1 MSETLSVSEGTI
13 PYAGGHTWYRVVGG
27 AEKPG
32 ALPLLLLHGGPGG
45 AHDYLESM
53 QELARTG
60 RRVIFYDQLG
70 CGRSPYPSDPDKWTV
85 ELFVQEVDAVRAAL
99 GLDRI
104 HLLGQSWGGML
115 AMEYALIQ
123 PSGLDS
129 LVICDSPSSIPLW
142 VREANRL
149 RSLLPAEVNETLL
162 RHEAAGTTDSAEYL
176 DACDVFYDRHVC
188 RVRPYPDY
196 VQRSF
201 DQMPNEVYMIMNGPS
216 EFHSIG
222 TLKDWDVTPQ
232 LGEIDVPT
240 LVISGQHDEAT
251 PLIARTV
258 QQGIPGAEWVLFE
271 YSSHM
276 PHVEETE
283 RFLQVV
289 GEWLDRHDPGA
300 ESRSLE

>member
-1 MSETLSVSEGTI
+1 MTDTLATSEGTI
-13 PYAGGHTWYRVVGG
+13 PFAGGHTWYRVVG
-27 AEKPG
+27 ERERPG

-53 QELARTG
+53 RELARTG

-70 CGRSPYPSDPDKWTV
+70 CGRSPYPSDPGKWTV
-85 ELFVQEVDAVRAAL
+85 ELFVEEVDAVRSAL

-115 AMEYALIQ
+115 GMEYALTQ
-123 PSGLDS
+123 PAGVDS
-129 LVICDSPSSIPLW
+129 LIICDSPSSIPLW
-142 VREANRL
+142 VSEANRL
-149 RSLLPAEVNETLL
+149 RSLLPPEVNEALL
-162 RHEAAGTTDSAEYL
+162 RHERAGTTDDPEYL
-176 DACDVFYDRHVC
+176 AACDVFYDRHVC
-188 RVRPYPDY
+188 RVRPYPEY

-201 DQMPNEVYMIMNGPS
+201 DQMPNEVYLVMNGPS

-222 TLKDWDVTPQ
+222 TLKDWDVTPR
-232 LGEIDVPT
+232 LGDIDVPT
-240 LVISGQHDEAT
+240 LVISGEHDEAT

-271 YSSHM
+271 NSSHM

-289 GEWLDRHDPGA
+289 GDWLARHDPGN
-300 ESRSLE
+300 